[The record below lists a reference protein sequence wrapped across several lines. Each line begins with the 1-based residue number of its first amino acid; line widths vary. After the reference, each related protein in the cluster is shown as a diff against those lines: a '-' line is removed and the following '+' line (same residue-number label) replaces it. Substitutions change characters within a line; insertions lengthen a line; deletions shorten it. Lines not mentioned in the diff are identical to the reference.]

1 VQSNNL
7 GLRISFLQERNHV
20 VSISIYVFTHLKLNF
35 LHATH
40 GSISII
46 EITENKWHKP
56 EFSSFSEPK
65 AKKNYRKGGAPPT
78 ASV

>member
-7 GLRISFLQERNHV
+7 GLRISFLQERNNV

-35 LHATH
+35 LHTTH

-46 EITENKWHKP
+46 EITENKWHKL

-65 AKKNYRKGGAPPT
+65 AKKNYRKGGSA
-78 ASV
+78 AYC